1 MKDKNTRRIAMTGI
15 MAALICIIAPLSIP
29 LSGGVPISLGTFI
42 IMLSAVVLG
51 PWMGTEATVVYILVG
66 MVGLPVFSGYQAA
79 LSVLAGP
86 TGGFI
91 VGYIPLALFTGVFYR
106 FLSKPRKA
114 FLKYLFLTLGMVL
127 GTACCYA
134 LGTIWFVFAMKS
146 TLTAA
151 LTACVYPFL
160 PLDALKIVIVDILG
174 PQLEKQVSKLLVKD
188 LRKKKGITDAK

>member
-66 MVGLPVFSGYQAA
+66 MVGL
-79 LSVLAGP
+79 
-86 TGGFI
+86 

>member
-1 MKDKNTRRIAMTGI
+1 MTGI

-66 MVGLPVFSGYQAA
+66 MVGLPVFSGYQAG

-91 VGYIPLALFTGVFYR
+91 VGYIPLAQFTGVFYR

>member
-1 MKDKNTRRIAMTGI
+1 MTGI

-66 MVGLPVFSGYQAA
+66 MVGLPVFSGYQAG

-91 VGYIPLALFTGVFYR
+91 VGYFPLALFTGVFYR